1 MPGLPDNQQR
11 SGRGVSLSRQ
21 SSCLA
26 RFKKVKYL
34 PCIFPWV
41 HCAIGMKVSIPF
53 FQGTF
58 QICTLLLYFKSHSM
72 DVYEDN
78 LYDEIEDI
86 LNIPNDCVM

>member
-1 MPGLPDNQQR
+1 MPGPPHNQHR
-11 SGRGVSLSRQ
+11 SRTGISLFRQ

-41 HCAIGMKVSIPF
+41 HCAIGIKVSTPF
-53 FQGTF
+53 FKEF
-58 QICTLLLYFKSHSM
+58 SEFLLLLYFKSHSM

-78 LYDEIEDI
+78 LYEEIEDI
-86 LNIPNDCVM
+86 LNIPNGCAM

>member
-1 MPGLPDNQQR
+1 MPGQPHNPNWSR
-11 SGRGVSLSRQ
+11 TGISLFRH

-41 HCAIGMKVSIPF
+41 HCAIGIKVSTPF
-53 FQGTF
+53 FKEF
-58 QICTLLLYFKSHSM
+58 SKFLRLLYFKSHSM

-78 LYDEIEDI
+78 LYEEIEDI
-86 LNIPNDCVM
+86 LNNHNEYAM